1 MLRYLH
7 TQSALV
13 DTRFPLAPNLQAHI
27 HKKPLQHNGRAS
39 ACLLVDVQQP
49 PPSSPLVLPCN
60 GDTAL
65 LLSKKKTY
73 PCTFINLWL
82 RHHSRHR
89 FWVKGELQG
98 SIQAQIYEFNH
109 FWPKGK
115 LQQLQFIFQVSLKV

>member
-27 HKKPLQHNGRAS
+27 HKKPLQHSRRAS

-49 PPSSPLVLPCN
+49 PLPSPLVLSCN

-65 LLSKKKTY
+65 LLSKKKQKKKL
-73 PCTFINLWL
+73 PL
-82 RHHSRHR
+82 
-89 FWVKGELQG
+89 
-98 SIQAQIYEFNH
+98 H
-109 FWPKGK
+109 FHK
-115 LQQLQFIFQVSLKV
+115 SLVAASQ

>member
-1 MLRYLH
+1 MLGYLH
-7 TQSALV
+7 TQSTLV

-49 PPSSPLVLPCN
+49 PPPSPLVLPCN

-65 LLSKKKTY
+65 LLSKKKTKNY

-82 RHHSRHR
+82 RHHR
-89 FWVKGELQG
+89 FCVKGELRG
-98 SIQAQIYEFNH
+98 SRQAQIYEFNH

-115 LQQLQFIFQVSLKV
+115 LQQHQFIFQVSLKV